1 MSIDQAKIIISLGKH
16 WFKSPFDPAKYKQNM
31 TLPTPRSHAFCP
43 EFGDQL
49 SLLHTQ
55 ACMGAE

>member
-1 MSIDQAKIIISLGKH
+1 MYIDQAKVQISLGKH
-16 WFKSPFDPAKYKQNM
+16 WFKSPFDAAKYKQNL
-31 TLPTPRSHAFCP
+31 TLPTPKSRAFCP
-43 EFGDQL
+43 GFGDQF